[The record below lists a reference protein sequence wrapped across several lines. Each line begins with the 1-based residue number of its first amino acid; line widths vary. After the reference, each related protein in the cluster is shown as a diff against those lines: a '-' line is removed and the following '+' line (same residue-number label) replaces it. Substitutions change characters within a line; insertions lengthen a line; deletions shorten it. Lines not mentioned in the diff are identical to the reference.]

1 MVRFLVFCTKCGK
14 QLAADD
20 YYCPRCGVRTE
31 AGKAAGVRVPTEEIR
46 DAFAAAGK
54 EMEKAFSQIAKEF
67 DQAVTKVREGKVR
80 IDCAKCGEKGIAD
93 ADYCPKCGSKL

>member
-1 MVRFLVFCTKCGK
+1 VRFLVFCTKCGK

-20 YYCPRCGVRTE
+20 YYCPRCGIRTE
-31 AGKAAGVRVPTEEIR
+31 AGKAAGVRVRPRRSGTRSPRPQGDGEGVLADR
-46 DAFAAAGK
+46 
-54 EMEKAFSQIAKEF
+54 KEF
-67 DQAVTKVREGKVR
+67 DQASSIGREGKVR